1 MKNSMASANLISLLL
16 MLLLASQVVA
26 TDMYLP
32 ALPLIASDLSSST
45 GQVQWTLTTYI
56 ISFGLMQLVAGTIS
70 DRYGRRHTLLWSLAI
85 YTLAGILGGIA
96 VNLPVLL
103 LSRLVQG
110 AATAGTVIS
119 ARAIIRDQFS
129 GQAGLGIMARSMT
142 GMSLIGVL
150 APVFGG
156 LVTEYAGWHM
166 TITMIAVFGTIVWC
180 FVYFGFVE
188 SHHVVETEKS
198 LTVMHFISHPKF
210 LFSSLLAGLS
220 YSGAIAFLML
230 SPFVFIGEFGMSRVA
245 YGVLPAVCSLAFL
258 FGTVICRRALK
269 VWKVPQVVKCGASLS
284 LIGGV
289 SEFLLWHFG
298 FRTVASM
305 AIPQCIYMLGH
316 GFHQPCGQG
325 GAVAPFPDC
334 AGRAAAW
341 SGFLIT
347 ASAFVVGQLISHSA
361 VKASQTLVLTML
373 SLAILL
379 ATLSWL
385 AIPRAYVE
393 RTLTLV

>member
-1 MKNSMASANLISLLL
+1 MKNTTASANLISLLL

-32 ALPLIASDLSSST
+32 ALPQIANDLSSSI
-45 GQVQWTLTTYI
+45 GQVQWTLTAYI
-56 ISFGLMQLVAGTIS
+56 ISFGFMQLVAGTIS
-70 DRYGRRHTLLWSLAI
+70 DRYGRRRTLLWGLAI
-85 YTLAGILGGIA
+85 YTLAGILGA
-96 VNLPVLL
+96 AATSLPFLL
-103 LSRLVQG
+103 LSRVVQG
-110 AATAGTVIS
+110 AATAAAVIS
-119 ARAIIRDQFS
+119 ARAIIRDQYS
-129 GQAGLGIMARSMT
+129 GAAGLGIMARSMT
-142 GMSLIGVL
+142 GMSVIGVL

-156 LVTEYAGWHM
+156 LVTEYVGWH
-166 TITMIAVFGTIVWC
+166 ITMAMIAVFGVLTWC
-180 FVYFGFVE
+180 TVFFYF
-188 SHHVVETEKS
+188 TENHAVKEQDIS
-198 LTVMHFISHPKF
+198 VTAMHFMTHQKF
-210 LFSSLLAGLS
+210 LFSSLLAGFS

-245 YGVLPAVCSLAFL
+245 YGVLPALCSLAFL
-258 FGTVICRRALK
+258 AGTLVCRKSLT
-269 VWKVPQVVKCGASLS
+269 VWPVPHVVKLGASLS

-298 FRTVASM
+298 YHTVLAM
-305 AIPQCIYMLGH
+305 VIPQCIYMLGH

-347 ASAFVVGQLISHSA
+347 STAFVVGQLISHSA
-361 VKASQTLVLTML
+361 VKASETLVLTML

-379 ATLSWL
+379 VTLSWF
-385 AIPRAYVE
+385 AIPRAYSE
-393 RTLTLV
+393 RTLKFV